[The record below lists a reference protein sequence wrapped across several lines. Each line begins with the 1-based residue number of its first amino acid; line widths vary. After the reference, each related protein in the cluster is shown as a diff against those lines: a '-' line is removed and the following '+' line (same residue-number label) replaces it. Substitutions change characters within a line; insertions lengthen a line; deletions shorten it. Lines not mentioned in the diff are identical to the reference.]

1 MAALR
6 RYPLE
11 KGRKLTFEYI
21 LIRDLNDRDQDADRL
36 SRLLSGLRAKVN
48 LIPINPDPV
57 LGQQMVP
64 PDDERIEAFK
74 ERLRQRGWI
83 ATVRRRRGD
92 DVSAACG
99 QLRHTRALSQLS
111 ATSAAPAAV

>member
-21 LIRDLNDRDQDADRL
+21 LIRDFNDPPATPTG
-36 SRLLSGLRAKVN
+36 SRSSSPALRAKVN

-57 LGQQMVP
+57 LGTRMVP

-74 ERLRQRGWI
+74 DRLRQRGLI
-83 ATVRRRRGD
+83 ATVRRRCARGRG
-92 DVSAACG
+92 ARPG
-99 QLRHTRALSQLS
+99 QRA
-111 ATSAAPAAV
+111 